1 MLRFFEKK
9 PVLALGIT
17 ARAVRVV
24 VLSGRGAQ
32 ASVLAV
38 ETADLPAG
46 VVEEEY
52 AAPNIL
58 DFKVLSDRLGDCLA
72 RLSRFNARRAA
83 LSLPDRIFRIQMLEF
98 DELPPKA
105 ADRERL
111 LRWRLEKAAAFDTAG
126 TVLRY
131 RAHRREGT
139 SHALLACAAK
149 ANVIGQYESL
159 LRDLGVQPW
168 SIGPASFHA
177 LDHYA
182 PLLPELPRTF
192 AFAYI
197 SDDAA
202 TAMVADRE
210 HILFYRWK
218 EVRRASSE
226 ESRLRLIREISDSIH
241 FYTHR
246 DRAQFAGT
254 DRLFLA
260 GTADALDAVAEGV
273 RSSLSMDVAVL
284 PAVLGA
290 AAGEAAAPA
299 AHAALLGAGG
309 TL

>member
-1 MLRFFEKK
+1 MLGFFEKK

-17 ARAVRVV
+17 ARAVRAA
-24 VLSGRGAQ
+24 VLSGQGAQ
-32 ASVLAV
+32 SSVLALQ
-38 ETADLPAG
+38 TADLPAG

-52 AAPNIL
+52 SAPNIL
-58 DFKVLSDRLGDCLA
+58 DFRALFDKLGDCIAPLA
-72 RLSRFNARRAA
+72 RYGASRAA
-83 LSLPDRIFRIQMLEF
+83 LSLPDGVFRTRILEF

-131 RAHRREGT
+131 RVHWREGRAY
-139 SHALLACAAK
+139 ALLACAAK
-149 ANVIGQYESL
+149 ANVVAQYEAL
-159 LRDLGVQPW
+159 LTDLGIQPW

-182 PLLPELPRTF
+182 SLLPEQPRTF

-197 SDDAA
+197 TDDAV

-210 HILFYRWK
+210 HIFFYRWK
-218 EVRRASSE
+218 EVRRIAAE
-226 ESRLRLIREISDSIH
+226 DSRLRLIRELSDSIH
-241 FYTHR
+241 FYTHL
-246 DRAQFAGT
+246 DRGQQSGT

-260 GTADALDAVAEGV
+260 GTAAALDAVAEGV

-284 PAVLGA
+284 PPVVGA
-290 AAGEAAAPA
+290 AGGEAAEPA
-299 AHAALLGAGG
+299 AYAALLGAGG

>member
-9 PVLALGIT
+9 PVLALGVT
-17 ARAVRVV
+17 ARAVRAA
-24 VLSGRGAQ
+24 VLSGSGAQ
-32 ASVLAV
+32 TSVLALQ
-38 ETADLPAG
+38 TADLPAG
-46 VVEEEY
+46 VVQEEY
-52 AAPNIL
+52 AVPNIL
-58 DFKVLSDRLGDCLA
+58 DFRVLFDKLGDCIAPLA
-72 RLSRFNARRAA
+72 RYGARRAA
-83 LSLPDRIFRIQMLEF
+83 LSLPDGLFRIQILEF

-131 RAHRREGT
+131 RVHRREGRAY
-139 SHALLACAAK
+139 ALLACAAK
-149 ANVIGQYESL
+149 ANVVAQYESL
-159 LRDLGVQPW
+159 LTDLGIQPW

-182 PLLPELPRTF
+182 PLLPEIPQTF

-197 SDDAA
+197 TDDAV

-210 HILFYRWK
+210 NVFFYRWK
-218 EVRRASSE
+218 EVRRTAAE
-226 ESRLRLIREISDSIH
+226 DSRLRLIREISDSIH

-246 DRAQFAGT
+246 DRAQQSGT

-260 GTADALDAVAEGV
+260 GTAEALDAVAEGV
-273 RSSLSMDVAVL
+273 RSSLSMDVIVL
-284 PAVLGA
+284 PPVIGA
-290 AAGEAAAPA
+290 PAGEAAAPA
-299 AHAALLGAGG
+299 AYAALLGAGG